1 MRIIDYK
8 NIEDFGQ
15 KHPDS
20 MRPLMA
26 WYTITKASKWQ
37 NVNEVK
43 QTFPF
48 VSILLD
54 NRVVFNIKGN
64 DYRLIVKFNFKAS
77 IGYICFVGTHAEYD
91 EINAETIWLY

>member
-1 MRIIDYK
+1 MRIIAYK
-8 NIEDFGQ
+8 NIEQFGQ
-15 KHPDS
+15 KYPDS
-20 MRPLMA
+20 KKQLMA
-26 WYTITKASKWQ
+26 WYAITKASKWQ

-48 VSILLD
+48 VRIFLD

-64 DYRLIVKFNFKAS
+64 EYRLIVKFNFKAA
-77 IGYICFVGTHAEYD
+77 IGYICFVGTHAEYN